1 MEAVASAYRFTSILA
16 AVTCALAPAYTL
28 RWHLGPLPTTVL
40 ENAVLV
46 TVAVFVVETFRERTR
61 LVWRTPMLVPAAL
74 FLIAG
79 AISVVVAPDHR
90 AAIGLY
96 RAYFIEP
103 MAFGFV
109 LINVVTTPW
118 RALTIVGGLA
128 TGGIVAGLAN
138 SVVVLQALQHH
149 TYDVVNTPPVVIYN
163 TANAVALF
171 LVPLVAFAGAIAL
184 HWEDRRARWA
194 AALLAALGAICVV
207 LSFSRG
213 GYLALGAV
221 VVALALSHR
230 RRLMIV
236 GAGVVVAAGL
246 MIVPAIRHRVLTEL
260 DFSNGSN
267 TLVGRFH
274 LWSVALQMLRDHPI
288 FGAGLSGFA
297 TVIGPY
303 WNPTNADRFTY
314 PHNIV
319 LNSWTET
326 GLLGVIAFAWILVVG
341 FRSGWRGWRSSS
353 GPWRA
358 VHLGVLVALIAVVVH
373 GLVDVPYWK
382 NDLSLELWALLSLTL
397 AATALHGAAP
407 KPSP

>member
-1 MEAVASAYRFTSILA
+1 MYRLTSILA
-16 AVTCALAPAYTL
+16 AATCALAPAYTL
-28 RWHLGPLPTTVL
+28 RWHLGPVPTTVL
-40 ENAVLV
+40 ENAILV
-46 TVAVFVVETFRERTR
+46 TIAAFLVETIRQRTR

-79 AISVVVAPDHR
+79 AISVVVAPDQR

-103 MAFGFV
+103 IAFGFV
-109 LINVVTTPW
+109 LINVVTTPL
-118 RALTIVGGLA
+118 RALTIAGGLA
-128 TGGIVAGLAN
+128 VGGIVAGVAN
-138 SVVVLQALQHH
+138 SVVVVQALRHH

-184 HWEDRRARWA
+184 HWEDRRVRWA
-194 AALLAALGAICVV
+194 AAALAALGTICVV

-221 VVALALSHR
+221 VIALALSHR
-230 RRLMIV
+230 RRLIIV

-246 MIVPAIRHRVLTEL
+246 MIVPSIRHRVLTEL
-260 DFSNGSN
+260 DFTNGSN

-326 GLLGVIAFAWILVVG
+326 GVLGVVAFAWILVVG

-353 GPWRA
+353 APWRA
-358 VHLGVLVALIAVVVH
+358 VHLGVLVALVAVVAH